1 MTIKEQLNLSVLNL
15 DGTHTIA
22 KRRGESVTYQ
32 RRKKAKPTNSLPI
45 TDKDGIILSATGLVA
60 GNHHDAFNLKGHLQR
75 AFKQMKQLGLQ
86 IRGAY
91 FNAGKAFDRQAARKT
106 CFNHGLIPTIAENRR
121 NRKERKRGRKRP
133 FNEEI

>member
-22 KRRGESVTYQ
+22 KSGGESVVYQ
-32 RRKKAKPTNSLPI
+32 RRKKVKPTNSLPI

-75 AFKQMKQLGLQ
+75 AFKQMKQLQ
-86 IRGAY
+86 IRGVY
-91 FNAGKAFDRQAARKT
+91 FNADKAFDSRAARKT
-106 CFNHGLIPTIAENRR
+106 CFNHGLIPTIAKNRR
-121 NRKERKRGRKRP
+121 NRKGRKRGRKRP
-133 FNEEI
+133 FNEEIH